1 MKNVIFTLFVSLM
14 PHIALMV
21 GLVFQVYVWH
31 TRTESPKLNMEEK
44 LRAKGVHS
52 DAGME
57 VWSGNVWDI
66 RICTITTQIDIGRL
80 FWLGPV
86 LRTCVREIGHRLS
99 EMKNAPFSS
108 TSDPLQQSNRY
119 HLLTH
124 KHVSLLVPFSV
135 FINL

>member
-1 MKNVIFTLFVSLM
+1 MKNVIVTLFVSLI

-66 RICTITTQIDIGRL
+66 RICAITTQIDVGWL
-80 FWLGPV
+80 FWLVPV
-86 LRTCVREIGHRLS
+86 RRTCVREIGHRLEWDEERAYS
-99 EMKNAPFSS
+99 FHIRPTSAVQPVSS
-108 TSDPLQQSNRY
+108 AHAQARQLAC
-119 HLLTH
+119 
-124 KHVSLLVPFSV
+124 SLFCVY
-135 FINL
+135 